1 MHRTL
6 ILTLSALSLL
16 LTACSD
22 QSDSEPLVRNS
33 ASEPAGSLTEAGKTP
48 EQNIPAEQSLSAHS
62 RVLFEWFDTLGVPN
76 LDGRK
81 YLRIYRGTY
90 LRVPDTEANPH
101 FTYAFLLDS
110 TDTEKLVFTF
120 GMSTESFTRDEYN
133 MLSGESY
140 RYQEFDLQTDVIERL
155 QELRALNRQKGHH
168 KLEADRTDEPVALF
182 ILARGCYGNGFK
194 QQAEE
199 LISYLAELP
208 DFRTGKP
215 VGLVGIK
222 TFLSEDMAA
231 SDLEFTLHAFS
242 DPKMS
247 RESLRQRFL
256 NIVKRYPQ
264 STSAAQ
270 ARESAAILTRMIKE
284 DVAHPPAKLK
294 PLAQMTPREQVAE
307 LIYQLRDQN
316 AEDSYRIFTDPRD
329 GGTYSFKIISGK
341 GSPATQLVKLGDVAL
356 EQLIDAVDDDSF
368 TRCASSRRVVRVG
381 ECCQTIIDRI
391 QPTGRLFD
399 VAGNPQRAKAA
410 MKVWYLGN

>member
-33 ASEPAGSLTEAGKTP
+33 ASEPAGSLTEAGKMP

-62 RVLFEWFDTLGVPN
+62 RALFEWFDTLGVPN

-81 YLRIYRGTY
+81 YLRIYLGTY
-90 LRVPDTEANPH
+90 RSTWDVKEKPH
-101 FTYAFLLDS
+101 YDYAFLLDS
-110 TDTEKLVFTF
+110 TENQVFTL
-120 GMSTESFTRDEYN
+120 GMSVAIYSRKRDLWLWE
-133 MLSGESY
+133 EPY
-140 RYQEFDLQTDVIERL
+140 RFEEFDLSTDVIERL
-155 QELRALNRQKGHH
+155 QELRALSRQEDYHQLK
-168 KLEADRTDEPVALF
+168 ADRTDDPVALF
-182 ILARGCYGNGFK
+182 ILARGCYGNGFE
-194 QQAEE
+194 QQAKD

-208 DFRTGKP
+208 DLRTGEP

-222 TFLSEDMAA
+222 NILSEDMAA
-231 SDLEFTLHAFS
+231 SDLATTLHAFS
-242 DPKMS
+242 EPEVS

-256 NIVKRYPQ
+256 EIATRYPQ
-264 STSAAQ
+264 STSAIQ

-284 DVAHPPAKLK
+284 DEAHDQVTNK

-316 AEDSYRIFTDPRD
+316 VEDKNGIRVGPWG
-329 GGTYSFKIISGK
+329 GGTYSFNQVLYQ
-341 GSPATQLVKLGDVAL
+341 GSPATQLVNIGDVAL

-368 TRCASSRRVVRVG
+368 TRYASSHRVVRVG
-381 ECCQTIIDRI
+381 ECCQAIIDRI
-391 QPTGRLFD
+391 QPTGRIFD

-410 MKVWYLGN
+410 MKAWYLGN